1 MTGMNITFTDK
12 NINKSNFHKNNKP
25 FNIDETDV
33 DKILVSKRQSYSKK
47 DSLLSLD
54 IMITVVYNRLF

>member
-1 MTGMNITFTDK
+1 MNITFTDK

-47 DSLLSLD
+47 DPLLSLD
-54 IMITVVYNRLF
+54 IMITVV

>member
-12 NINKSNFHKNNKP
+12 NINKSNFYKNKKP

-33 DKILVSKRQSYSKK
+33 DKILVSKR
-47 DSLLSLD
+47 
-54 IMITVVYNRLF
+54 